1 MNLKAEKI
9 LNFMQQNNPKVV
21 LNDISWLKMQAV
33 NKIQD
38 MKAEVIKAFDE
49 WAKILENHILEDL
62 AHEEQLQ
69 SLSYEM

>member
-62 AHEEQLQ
+62 VHEEQLQ